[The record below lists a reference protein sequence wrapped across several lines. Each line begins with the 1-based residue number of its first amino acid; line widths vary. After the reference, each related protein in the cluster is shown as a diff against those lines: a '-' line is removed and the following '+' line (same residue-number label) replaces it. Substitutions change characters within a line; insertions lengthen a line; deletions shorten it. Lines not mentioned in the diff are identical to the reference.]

1 MKQPRSHRSKNKTS
15 IKDNILINPSGAS
28 KFDSMPDVSLGTY
41 KSMFQHIAEIV
52 RYNDMETPAPSY
64 TGSFSSWKEGSEENI
79 YMIFHTNDILLTQ
92 KEEEGLEA
100 AIQIGHGIFQKF
112 LTKARAVGWASQ
124 APEARRAEVER
135 ILSLPQVPQRTQGWY
150 AQGRSV
156 LTASEFGTLFGSP
169 RAIRQLAFQKVP
181 TLEPHQTNRPACMT
195 CEMSPFD
202 WGVRFEPVVKLI
214 LKEKWGATI
223 MDSGRLL
230 HPTDP
235 LLAASPDGLIA
246 EATEPERIGRLVE
259 IKCPITRE
267 ITGTIPFE
275 YWCQMQLQ
283 MEVTGIEECEYV
295 EVKLDSPTQKK
306 PDISGAT
313 PDGFVWLFQN
323 PNTAR
328 MCYAYTE
335 EERCKMESE
344 QWDLVETIPWRLA
357 NMYAKTVARDATWFK
372 GTALMREEFWK
383 IVAQAR
389 QGEIQPFEVKSR
401 AKVIVTKE
409 PECRIVD
416 EA

>member
-1 MKQPRSHRSKNKTS
+1 VV
-15 IKDNILINPSGAS
+15 DLSGAS
-28 KFDSMPDVSLGTY
+28 KFDTMPPVTIGTY
-41 KSMFQHIAEIV
+41 KSMFPHMAELL
-52 RYNDMETPAPSY
+52 RWNDIETPAASY
-64 TGSFSSWKEGSEENI
+64 SGTFSSWRELAEDNMDSVINATDVA
-79 YMIFHTNDILLTQ
+79 FTQ
-92 KEEEGLEA
+92 EEEEGIEA
-100 AIQIGHGIFQKF
+100 ARQIGHGIFQKF
-112 LTKARAVGWASQ
+112 LTKARPVGWASQ
-124 APEARRAEVER
+124 APDLRRAEVER
-135 ILSLPQVPQRTQGWY
+135 ILSLPQIPQRTPEWY

-223 MDSGRLL
+223 MESGRLL

-235 LLAASPDGLIA
+235 LLAASPDGLIS

-328 MCYAYTE
+328 MSYAYTE

-344 QWDLVETIPWRLA
+344 HWDLVETIPWRLA

-372 GTALMREEFWK
+372 STATMREEFWK

-416 EA
+416 ES